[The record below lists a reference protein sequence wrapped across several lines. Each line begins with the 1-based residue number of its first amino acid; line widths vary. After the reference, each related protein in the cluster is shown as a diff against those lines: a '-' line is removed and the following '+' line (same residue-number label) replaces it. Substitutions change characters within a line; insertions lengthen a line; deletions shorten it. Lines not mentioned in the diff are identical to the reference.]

1 MNYRL
6 IGTITAT
13 ALAFASCSKQASTQT
28 DEESTPAP
36 KAAATPAPR
45 PAEVA
50 VTPATPAPATPAPA
64 TPAPA
69 PAPEL
74 APEGIFYL
82 IVAARVETPNG
93 VNGLPPGT
101 GVKLVRPGIY
111 LTPAGEVHLNPEQLT
126 NDMAVARAARDAA
139 QAAQAAL
146 RQRGAAEAGTAAV
159 QARTNAVQN
168 QNSNAAAI
176 LAIERQ
182 RLETQIAGLRT
193 QLVETERQIGVLYE
207 KKSKES
213 FDRVAKGRTI
223 ASTTDQQIAT
233 SRTQADALR
242 SQIVAAESELA
253 SKR

>member
-50 VTPATPAPATPAPA
+50 VTPATPAPA

>member
-36 KAAATPAPR
+36 KAAATPAPQ

-50 VTPATPAPATPAPA
+50 VTPATPAPA